1 MGTVVAVAASEAEV
15 VEDYMRTVTPG
26 EIEDVK
32 DAWMF
37 GGEIVEI
44 VMSKL
49 EEVLVRGWIKGKCG
63 DQTGTVN
70 TVKEK
75 IPIDLALK

>member
-1 MGTVVAVAASEAEV
+1 MRTVVAVAASEAEV
-15 VEDYMRTVTPG
+15 VEDCMRNVIPG
-26 EIEDVK
+26 ETEDVK

-37 GGEIVEI
+37 GGEIVEL

-49 EEVLVRGWIKGKCG
+49 EEVVVRAWIKGKCG

-70 TVKEK
+70 TVNEN
-75 IPIDLALK
+75 IFTI